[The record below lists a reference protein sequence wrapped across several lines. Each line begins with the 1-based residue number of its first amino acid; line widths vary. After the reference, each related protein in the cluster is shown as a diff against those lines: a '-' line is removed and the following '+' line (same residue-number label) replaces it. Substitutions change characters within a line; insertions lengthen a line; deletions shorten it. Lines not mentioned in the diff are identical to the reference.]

1 MLCEHDYKEQQVHR
15 AHICETVKLIADLL
29 LPLYPMVDEG
39 IYVHFIDPDLIQEL
53 LDILL
58 SFIL

>member
-1 MLCEHDYKEQQVHR
+1 M
-15 AHICETVKLIADLL
+15 VKLRADLL
-29 LPLYPMVDEG
+29 LPLYPVVDVG